1 MITDANIN
9 VDSKTDDGSNAL
21 HMAAENDQ
29 VSYCNVKKVL

>member
-1 MITDANIN
+1 MIPDANIN

-29 VSYCNVKKVL
+29 VSYCEAKKVF